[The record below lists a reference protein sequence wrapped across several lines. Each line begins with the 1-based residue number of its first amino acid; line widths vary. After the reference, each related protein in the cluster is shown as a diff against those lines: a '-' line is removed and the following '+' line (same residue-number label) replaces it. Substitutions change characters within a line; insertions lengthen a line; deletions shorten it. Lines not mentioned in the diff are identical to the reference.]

1 MRSVR
6 SGTLIFK
13 EETYA
18 VLGAAM
24 AVYNHLRHGF
34 LEAVYQE
41 AFELELA
48 DRQIPFK
55 AQHEL
60 RIRYK
65 GQLLKKTYLADLLVF
80 EKIIVEIKAIPR
92 ITSREEAQVLNYI
105 RAAGL
110 PLGLVINF
118 GCENGLE
125 WKRKVS

>member
-1 MRSVR
+1 VR
-6 SGTLIFK
+6 SGTLIFR

-41 AFELELA
+41 ALELELA
-48 DRQIPFK
+48 ARRIPFK

-65 GQLLKKTYLADLLVF
+65 AHLLKKTYTADLLVF
-80 EKIIVEIKAIPR
+80 DKIVVELKAIPK

-105 RAAGL
+105 RAADL

-118 GCENGLE
+118 GGENGLE
-125 WKRKVS
+125 WKRKVF